1 MKTSFEESEIREV
14 VRKATNQIK
23 RKFKPIVIIQFGSS
37 LYSKNMM
44 IESDADLMVIL
55 RRRVKY
61 PIETFLFDNIE
72 VEAHLVSKRDFI
84 KSIKNGFPLTLMA
97 VRFGR
102 VIYGPRD
109 FLEKY
114 KNKALPTRKTIEIWY
129 DNAWRVF
136 HFAILDY
143 ISRGCV
149 GCYLKDC
156 HHAARSFLRAFILKA
171 RSIVCEK
178 DEEILSNVPKNIQR
192 AYKTLIEIR
201 KNGEIFPFKLKLK
214 FEASFLFKDEEARP
228 LLLLEKIA
236 KFVVKEMEGKE
247 MKSLREIVKGLK
259 GEVLSMSVERNGK
272 VVILKDGKFIERS
285 LFRK

>member
-1 MKTSFEESEIREV
+1 MKTSFKESEVREV

-23 RKFKPIVIIQFGSS
+23 RKFRPIVIIQFGSS
-37 LYSKNMM
+37 LYQKNMM
-44 IESDADLMVIL
+44 IESDVDLMVIL
-55 RRRVKY
+55 RKRARN
-61 PIETFLFDNIE
+61 PIEIFLFDDIE
-72 VEAHLVSKRDFI
+72 VEAHLVSKRDFV
-84 KSIKNGFPLTLMA
+84 KSVKNGFPLTLMA
-97 VRFGR
+97 VKFGK
-102 VIYGPRD
+102 VIYGPKD

-114 KNKALPTRKTIEIWY
+114 RNKALPTRKTIEIWY

-171 RSIVCEK
+171 KNIVCEK
-178 DEEILSNVPKNIQR
+178 DEEILSNIPKNIQR
-192 AYKTLIEIR
+192 TYKKLIEIR
-201 KNGEIFPFKLKLK
+201 KNGKNFLFKLKLK
-214 FEASFLFKDEEARP
+214 FKAPHLFKDKEAKP

-236 KFVVKEMEGKE
+236 KFVVREMEGKE
-247 MKSLREIVKGLK
+247 MKSLREVVKGLK
-259 GEVLSMSVERNGK
+259 GEVSSISVERNGRA
-272 VVILKDGKFIERS
+272 VILKDENFIERN

>member
-37 LYSKNMM
+37 LYLKNMM
-44 IESDADLMVIL
+44 IESDVDLMVIL
-55 RRRVKY
+55 RRRVKD

-97 VRFGR
+97 VKFGK
-102 VIYGPRD
+102 VIHGPRD

-114 KNKALPTRKTIEIWY
+114 KNKALPTRKTIEIWH

-156 HHAARSFLRAFILKA
+156 HHAARSFLRAFILKT

-178 DEEILSNVPKNIQR
+178 DEEILSNVPKNIKR
-192 AYKTLIEIR
+192 AYRKLIEIR
-201 KNGEIFPFKLKLK
+201 KNGENFPFKLKLK
-214 FEASFLFKDEEARP
+214 FEASSLFKDKEAKP

-247 MKSLREIVKGLK
+247 MRSLREIVKGLK
-259 GEVLSMSVERNGK
+259 GEVLSMSIERSGR
-272 VVILKDGKFIERS
+272 VFILKDEKFIERN

>member
-1 MKTSFEESEIREV
+1 MKTSFEESEIKEV
-14 VRKATNQIK
+14 VKRARERIK
-23 RKFKPIVIIQFGSS
+23 RRFKPIAIIQFGSS
-37 LYSKNMM
+37 LYPENMM
-44 IESDADLMVIL
+44 LESDVDLMVVL
-55 RRRVKY
+55 RKRAKD

-97 VRFGR
+97 AKFGKL
-102 VIYGPRD
+102 IYWPRD
-109 FLEKY
+109 FVEKY

-156 HHAARSFLRAFILKA
+156 HHAARSFLRAFILKTKN
-171 RSIVCEK
+171 IVCEK
-178 DEEILSNVPKNIQR
+178 DEEVLSNVPKNIQR

-201 KNGEIFPFKLKLK
+201 KNGENFPFKLKLK
-214 FEASFLFKDEEARP
+214 FEASSLFKDKEAKP
-228 LLLLEKIA
+228 LLLLKKIA
-236 KFVVKEMEGKE
+236 EFVVKEMEGKE
-247 MKSLREIVKGLK
+247 MRSLREIVKGLK
-259 GEVLSMSVERNGK
+259 GEVSSMSVERSGR
-272 VVILKDGKFIERS
+272 VFILKDEKFIERN

>member
-37 LYSKNMM
+37 LYPKNMM
-44 IESDADLMVIL
+44 IESDLDLMVIL
-55 RRRVKY
+55 RRRAKD
-61 PIETFLFDNIE
+61 PIETFLFDDIE

-97 VRFGR
+97 VRFGI

-136 HFAILDY
+136 NFAILDY

-156 HHAARSFLRAFILKA
+156 HHVARSFLRAFILKTKN
-171 RSIVCEK
+171 IVCEK
-178 DEEILSNVPKNIQR
+178 DEEILSNIPKSIQR
-192 AYKTLIEIR
+192 AYRKLIEIR
-201 KNGEIFPFKLKLK
+201 ENGENFPFKLKLK
-214 FEASFLFKDEEARP
+214 FEASFLFKDKEAKP

-236 KFVVKEMEGKE
+236 KFVVKEMERKE
-247 MKSLREIVKGLK
+247 MRSLREIVKGLK
-259 GEVLSMSVERNGK
+259 GEVLSMSIERSGR
-272 VVILKDGKFIERS
+272 VFILKDEKFIERN

>member
-1 MKTSFEESEIREV
+1 METSFEESEIKEV
-14 VRKATNQIK
+14 VKRAKEQIK
-23 RKFKPIVIIQFGSS
+23 RKFKPISIIQFGSS
-37 LYSKNMM
+37 LHPENMM
-44 IESDADLMVIL
+44 LESDVDLMVIL
-55 RRRVKY
+55 RRRAKD
-61 PIETFLFDNIE
+61 PIETFLFDGIE
-72 VEAHLVSKRDFI
+72 VEAHLISKRDFI
-84 KSIKNGFPLTLMA
+84 KSIKNGFPLTLMTIK
-97 VRFGR
+97 FGK

-129 DNAWRVF
+129 ENAWRVF

-156 HHAARSFLRAFILKA
+156 HHTARSFLRAFILKTKK
-171 RSIVCEK
+171 IVCEK
-178 DEEILSNVPKNIQR
+178 DEEILSNIPKNIQR
-192 AYKTLIEIR
+192 AYKKLIEIR
-201 KNGEIFPFKLKLK
+201 KNGENFPFKLKLK
-214 FEASFLFKDEEARP
+214 FEASHLFKDKEAKP

-236 KFVVKEMEGKE
+236 KFVVREIEGKE

-259 GEVLSMSVERNGK
+259 GEVSSMSVEKSGE
-272 VVILKDGKFIERS
+272 VFILKDGKFVEKS